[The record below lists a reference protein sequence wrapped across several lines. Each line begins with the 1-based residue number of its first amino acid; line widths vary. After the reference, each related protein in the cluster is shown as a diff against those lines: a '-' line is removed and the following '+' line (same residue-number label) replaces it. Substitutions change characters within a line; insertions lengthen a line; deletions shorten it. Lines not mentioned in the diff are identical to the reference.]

1 MKLATLLL
9 GGIAF
14 VGLAIGVGCEAD
26 VDTASNQPPSNV
38 TIENNYDD
46 DRPRNDVRYG
56 TPERD
61 QNIRIETNENNTF
74 EADEAD
80 RNVDIEED
88 INIDRDYDSDVD
100 RDVDID

>member
-14 VGLAIGVGCEAD
+14 CGLAIVTGCEAD
-26 VDTASNQPPSNV
+26 VDTASDQPPSNV

-46 DRPRNDVRYG
+46 REPQDVRYG

-61 QNIRIETNENNTF
+61 QDIRIETHESNTY
-74 EADEAD
+74 EAGEAD
-80 RNVDIEED
+80 RDVDIDED
-88 INIDRDYDSDVD
+88 INIDRDID